1 MGKKEFA
8 AYFLLLI
15 MTFLWLPLR
24 AREIRTLREKY
35 MGQKPPGTTPE
46 VFAPGTV
53 STPKSEFNAAF
64 SPDGKSFFFSV
75 IEPSGRETLIFMEC
89 VNDQWTAPQSAP
101 FVSKHNDCDPFF
113 SGDGKRLYFISTRP
127 KKNDRSSRD
136 WDIWY
141 VEKTDS
147 GWSAPRNLG
156 PPVNSD
162 RDEYYVSLT
171 TEETIYFASDR
182 VGGYGSFD
190 IYRSRLVDGC
200 YSEPENLGASVN
212 TKYLE
217 HDPFIS
223 PDESY
228 ILFTSV
234 DRPGGFGTGD
244 LYISFHRKDDTW
256 TKAKNLGKVFN
267 TSGYD
272 YCPMVSPDGEYFFF
286 TRKGDIY
293 WVSIKAIM
301 SFVPLDI
308 HPAIPGQLGYEK
320 DFGANP

>member
-1 MGKKEFA
+1 MTAIHFSLAMGKGYISSRRGLKR
-8 AYFLLLI
+8 
-15 MTFLWLPLR
+15 MT
-24 AREIRTLREKY
+24 
-35 MGQKPPGTTPE
+35 G
-46 VFAPGTV
+46 V
-53 STPKSEFNAAF
+53 
-64 SPDGKSFFFSV
+64 
-75 IEPSGRETLIFMEC
+75 RETGIFGM
-89 VNDQWTAPQSAP
+89 W
-101 FVSKHNDCDPFF
+101 K
-113 SGDGKRLYFISTRP
+113 
-127 KKNDRSSRD
+127 
-136 WDIWY
+136 
-141 VEKTDS
+141 KTDS

-286 TRKGDIY
+286 F
-293 WVSIKAIM
+293 
-301 SFVPLDI
+301 SFSLSLLSLKRLKSV
-308 HPAIPGQLGYEK
+308 K
-320 DFGANP
+320 NC